1 MAAGQKLSDDYVDHR
16 YHQPGDEW
24 RVDWDLTNPTEDT
37 KALYIAGATLA
48 NSDAWPNWYPDSE
61 FRAMRDKQR
70 K

>member
-1 MAAGQKLSDDYVDHR
+1 MLPKRA
-16 YHQPGDEW
+16 
-24 RVDWDLTNPTEDT
+24 TEDT
-37 KALYIAGATLA
+37 KAIYIAGATLA